1 MYNEEVYNEINQK
14 DPIPSQATFLFLA
27 IAFFVYL
34 FIGAFPIPLIVR
46 DLVLVAVIVI
56 FVLSYIKGHITEYE
70 YVYDGDTLTINTILS
85 GRVKTTDT
93 FAIADIESFRQEY
106 DPKAKPQRIF
116 CVADSRRYT
125 VVFGGDT
132 NARVV
137 FAPTDIL
144 VDMIGDRL
152 LALSKEGSK

>member
-1 MYNEEVYNEINQK
+1 M
-14 DPIPSQATFLFLA
+14 
-27 IAFFVYL
+27 
-34 FIGAFPIPLIVR
+34 
-46 DLVLVAVIVI
+46 LVVVLVI
-56 FVLSYIKGHITEYE
+56 FVLQYIKSHITEYE
-70 YVYDGDTLTINTILS
+70 YVYDGDTLTINTILG
-85 GRVKTTDT
+85 GRLKATES
-93 FAIADIESFRQEY
+93 FAVADMVSFRQEY

-125 VVFGGDT
+125 AVFGGDT